1 MFTTSLSYNGIFVDL
16 YIFADQYDILQLRKD
31 LLTTLLRLENL
42 NHEAYSDLTPI
53 TNEVAEK
60 VYELLPPSSP
70 MRNYVVRSL
79 ALPVSVCV
87 FQKAELVGYPQ
98 KFLVDM
104 VCAITARRDE
114 ARTLVECL
122 QEDVQDWCDFHEHE
136 RDEERSDCQ
145 ERQLPNGQFYAN
157 FLRAVLEEAYR
168 FDKAHE

>member
-122 QEDVQDWCDFHEHE
+122 QEDVQD
-136 RDEERSDCQ
+136 
-145 ERQLPNGQFYAN
+145 
-157 FLRAVLEEAYR
+157 
-168 FDKAHE
+168 